1 MKDSL
6 VPHIFSTAPPHPSS
20 QIPNT
25 STMSSLPWSTPLPD
39 TARLNRTPIYRS
51 PDPLATPTL
60 GAHGVRTLYESI
72 RRGRD
77 INPYGPCLGY
87 RATSTNGYAT
97 PFVYS
102 SYGETVARV
111 ESLAAGLQKLKLVD
125 KNEDDMLLLGIYM
138 KNCPEWLLSE
148 HAIYCL
154 GGATVPLY
162 DTLGPD
168 VVRFILEHTGM
179 SCVVCSR
186 KELNSLC
193 EAKKTGLEN
202 FKSVILTDGVT
213 SEAEEMSKS
222 AGLQVTALAKVEA
235 IGAQIVGS
243 EEFVANPP
251 DPEDVATFCYTS
263 GTTGNPKGAL

>member
-1 MKDSL
+1 M
-6 VPHIFSTAPPHPSS
+6 
-20 QIPNT
+20 
-25 STMSSLPWSTPLPD
+25 
-39 TARLNRTPIYRS
+39 
-51 PDPLATPTL
+51 
-60 GAHGVRTLYESI
+60 
-72 RRGRD
+72 
-77 INPYGPCLGY
+77 
-87 RATSTNGYAT
+87 
-97 PFVYS
+97 
-102 SYGETVARV
+102 ARV

-213 SEAEEMSKS
+213 SEAVEMSKS